1 MQQHVAS
8 LIAVALL
15 SSALTAPRPQPAGVA
30 EIAAKMSGRWK
41 LNVELSPGLGEQA
54 PAGRGGRGGGTLFAL
69 AASPPQRG
77 RANMPSE
84 PGIELPMMTDEER
97 AAQQAL
103 AAIQQVPPELT
114 IEASPAEMKTIEP
127 RGESVFKIDGKN
139 ATVPVPGST
148 IKVKSRW
155 DRSTLR
161 QEFSSAMRTLK
172 RAWSIDANGR
182 LVLTQHSESIR
193 GSTKPVVAI
202 FDRQS

>member
-8 LIAVALL
+8 LIAVAFL
-15 SSALTAPRPQPAGVA
+15 SSALTAARSQPAGVA

-41 LNVELSPGLGEQA
+41 LNVELSPRLREQA
-54 PAGRGGRGGGTLFAL
+54 PAGRGGGALFAL

-172 RAWSIDANGR
+172 RAWSIDANGH

>member
-8 LIAVALL
+8 LIVVAFL
-15 SSALTAPRPQPAGVA
+15 SSGLAAALPQPAGVA
-30 EIAAKMSGRWK
+30 ELAAKMSGRWK
-41 LNVELSPGLGEQA
+41 LNPELSPGLVEQG
-54 PAGRGGRGGGTLFAL
+54 PPGRGRRGGGPLFAM
-69 AASPPQRG
+69 ASPSPQRG
-77 RANMPSE
+77 RANMPTE

-103 AAIQQVPPELT
+103 EVIRQVPPEIT

-139 ATVPVPGST
+139 VTVPVPGAT
-148 IKVKSRW
+148 IKIKSRW

-182 LVLTQHSESIR
+182 LVLVQHSESIR
-193 GSTKPVVAI
+193 GRTKPVEAV
-202 FDRQS
+202 FDRQ

>member
-1 MQQHVAS
+1 MQHYLRV
-8 LIAVALL
+8 LVALGFL
-15 SSALTAPRPQPAGVA
+15 TSAAGAAGPQPAGVA
-30 EIAAKMSGRWK
+30 EIAAKMTGRWK
-41 LNVELSPGLGEQA
+41 LNVELSPGLVEQE
-54 PAGRGGRGGGTLFAL
+54 PAGRGRRGGALFSI
-69 AASPPQRG
+69 ASPQRG
-77 RANMPSE
+77 RPGIPTVD
-84 PGIELPMMTDEER
+84 PGIEPPLVTDEEQ

-103 AAIQQVPPELT
+103 RIIQQVPPEIT
-114 IEASPAEMKTIEP
+114 IEATPTEMKTIEA

-193 GSTKPVVAI
+193 GRTKPVEAI

>member
-8 LIAVALL
+8 LIAVAFL
-15 SSALTAPRPQPAGVA
+15 SSALTAARSQPAGVA
-30 EIAAKMSGRWK
+30 EIAAKMSGRWE
-41 LNVELSPGLGEQA
+41 LNVELSPGLREQA
-54 PAGRGGRGGGTLFAL
+54 PAGRGGGALFAL
-69 AASPPQRG
+69 AAPPPQRG